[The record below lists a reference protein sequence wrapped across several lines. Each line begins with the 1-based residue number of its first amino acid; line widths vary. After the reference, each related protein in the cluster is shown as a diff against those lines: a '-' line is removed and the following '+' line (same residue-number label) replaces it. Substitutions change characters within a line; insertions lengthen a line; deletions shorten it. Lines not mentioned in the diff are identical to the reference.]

1 MNHTLQPAN
10 LKEIITE
17 MFQQANS
24 NSLETNEKIENLS
37 KEIEDTKEK
46 QMEII

>member
-24 NSLETNEKIENLS
+24 NSLETNEKIENFS
-37 KEIEDTKEK
+37 KETEDIKRAKE
-46 QMEII
+46 EL